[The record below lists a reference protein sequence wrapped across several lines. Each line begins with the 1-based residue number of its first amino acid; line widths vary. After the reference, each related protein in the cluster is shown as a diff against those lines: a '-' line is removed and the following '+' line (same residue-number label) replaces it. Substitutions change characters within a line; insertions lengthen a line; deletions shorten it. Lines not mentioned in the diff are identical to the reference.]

1 MYQNYKNGEVELC
14 NVTVN
19 DFIDATIDHL
29 FSDSKI
35 GENTWWRGEVVDVD
49 VDCEDQKNS
58 DFLSLTMNVK
68 VMIKKMN
75 GF

>member
-29 FSDSKI
+29 FSDSEI

-58 DFLSLTMNVK
+58 DFLSLTMNVN